1 MGSRLKLAIMEKTSL
16 QKILIS
22 CKVIAGFLSFLHF
35 SLIVAAFASFE
46 EKTKYPSEQVLIIG
60 ITLIFWT
67 SQFWCSIAMIIAAC
81 GILTTLLSV
90 ASWGYLFGFLFYLS
104 LFLTEVIDEFRFR
117 TVFTFAFVAVLHLY
131 GFVVGRVSVTEIRNQ
146 KDQQKKTSIDEII

>member
-1 MGSRLKLAIMEKTSL
+1 MEKTSL

-46 EKTKYPSEQVLIIG
+46 GKFLKNFKNGENELDFFVSENTKYPSDQVWIIG

-67 SQFWCSIAMIIAAC
+67 SQFWNSIAMIIGACGSLTTVLAAC
-81 GILTTLLSV
+81 
-90 ASWGYLFGFLFYLS
+90 SWGYLLGFLFYFT
-104 LFLTEVIDEFRFR
+104 LFLTDVIDEFRIR
-117 TVFTFAFVAVLHLY
+117 TVSTFAFLGKHFI
-131 GFVVGRVSVTEIRNQ
+131 GKFP
-146 KDQQKKTSIDEII
+146 